1 MLLLSG
7 RRAMAGLSCDRRRRR
22 GRTTCGPQ
30 PVRGVRMLYAAYE
43 AQRVTLDGARAA
55 SRAALES
62 LDLLPPPIADLDPVR
77 RLRAAH
83 QVFVDSAI
91 THERLPFGIDKVGV
105 ETPAGVR
112 AVAVHEQA

>member
-1 MLLLSG
+1 
-7 RRAMAGLSCDRRRRR
+7 
-22 GRTTCGPQ
+22 
-30 PVRGVRMLYAAYE
+30 MLYAAYE

-83 QVFVDSAI
+83 QVFIDSAI

-112 AVAVHEQA
+112 AVAVHEQVVTRTPFCTLLRFAKDLP